1 MASTSTPLERVWP
14 PRQQGPLATPR
25 NRGPERPARYVLPRE
40 SSSPFSLRGPRFM
53 SPFALRL
60 SSRSSRAALLFLTAL
75 LLPQAPVQ
83 AEPGIRILNSLRT
96 EELAFNALTSNR
108 AALDALTT
116 MPLHT
121 QSFATDGRLK
131 HTLEHP
137 PAREVM
143 TYLTECALP
152 PGATVKWKSRAG
164 DIYSFKGEL
173 GLCPEWE
180 KDKPTQ
186 ACLGYVTACLLA
198 RNNAFGDSVMV
209 SMRGED
215 SRELRRFNPSG
226 NHREWSPMF
235 LPCASGE
242 AGLQAECG
250 WLGEHVGACT
260 PGEKVTVA
268 AGAPHPETCT
278 GRLGRIFGDRVLRVC
293 EDPRGCAW
301 EDRLADTLDNPC
313 GGIEPSVDFKCP
325 ASGRYSIMSAP
336 YSRAATPG
344 SWVAPVATAGT
355 YPAEPFGAYT
365 FREGAFYGNMFDSR
379 ELTVEVVLN
388 PDTFEPK
395 LVNLRF
401 KGVVHDNVHACHG
414 RDWVDGDSHLRSRI
428 CANADIGGQSISGC
442 MAHAAGP
449 CEPGSYNPRPARCKL
464 NDGAAV
470 WGDGD
475 FEGCDDSRGV
485 HHPEPITVFLRSPCE
500 DVDPKAQTTC
510 GGTCDYSVSP
520 PKCTDSCKLA
530 KSPGQ
535 CLQTDAC
542 LKDPA
547 ACPAPPKQ

>member
-1 MASTSTPLERVWP
+1 MDVHSGFVGVSGEQLREAHERDLAIEKDEGVHFERAWMDP
-14 PRQQGPLATPR
+14 EAGKVFCLAT
-25 NRGPERPARYVLPRE
+25 GPSKEAV
-40 SSSPFSLRGPRFM
+40 
-53 SPFALRL
+53 
-60 SSRSSRAALLFLTAL
+60 
-75 LLPQAPVQ
+75 
-83 AEPGIRILNSLRT
+83 IRIH
-96 EELAFNALTSNR
+96 E
-108 AALDALTT
+108 
-116 MPLHT
+116 
-121 QSFATDGRLK
+121 
-131 HTLEHP
+131 
-137 PAREVM
+137 
-143 TYLTECALP
+143 
-152 PGATVKWKSRAG
+152 RAG
-164 DIYSFKGEL
+164 HPT
-173 GLCPEWE
+173 PEV
-180 KDKPTQ
+180 
-186 ACLGYVTACLLA
+186 Y
-198 RNNAFGDSVMV
+198 
-209 SMRGED
+209 
-215 SRELRRFNPSG
+215 
-226 NHREWSPMF
+226 
-235 LPCASGE
+235 
-242 AGLQAECG
+242 
-250 WLGEHVGACT
+250 
-260 PGEKVTVA
+260 
-268 AGAPHPETCT
+268 
-278 GRLGRIFGDRVLRVC
+278 
-293 EDPRGCAW
+293 
-301 EDRLADTLDNPC
+301 
-313 GGIEPSVDFKCP
+313 
-325 ASGRYSIMSAP
+325 
-336 YSRAATPG
+336 
-344 SWVAPVATAGT
+344 
-355 YPAEPFGAYT
+355 
-365 FREGAFYGNMFDSR
+365 